1 MSEVM
6 EPNVLRTHGFKNL
19 LMSMPAGIGVEHPA
33 HLGRWEH
40 IRIFRGASCVPPACC
55 LLGDGQDAYGVLCLG
70 LAHCQFALDTVHL
83 FRDGDGPVLHVQ
95 VCPEE
100 GGEFTPPQARG
111 QFQIERCQ
119 QAAFIRFHQ
128 IEFNFTFRQDFHSR
142 F

>member
-1 MSEVM
+1 MGTYTDFPGCFLCSS
-6 EPNVLRTHGFKNL
+6 GL
-19 LMSMPAGIGVEHPA
+19 LSA
-33 HLGRWEH
+33 GRWAGCG
-40 IRIFRGASCVPPACC
+40 RSSVSWAG
-55 LLGDGQDAYGVLCLG
+55 
-70 LAHCQFALDTVHL
+70 AHCQFALDTVHL
-83 FRDGDGPVLHVQ
+83 FCDGDGPVLHVQ

-100 GGEFTPPQARG
+100 GGDFTPPQARG